1 MRLLR
6 ILRITD
12 HVLMSP
18 TNSYAR
24 IARIRLAKLIYR
36 LYFSSLVFFTA
47 NYGTHNQLNRQ
58 ETRAAISLALVYVLR
73 MLGLFMVIPVLAI
86 AAIDYPD
93 YSPLLVGLA
102 IGGYGLTQAILQ
114 IPMGVLSD
122 KWGRKPVIYMGLCF
136 FAIGSLVAANADS
149 MAMLTFGRILQ
160 GAGAIAGAVM
170 ALAADVTRES
180 ERAKVM
186 AIIGVSIG
194 FSFYLALLTGPIIA
208 GQFGIQGIFWI
219 TAVLTLCCLPLVK
232 FGVPTPSA
240 SSPSGDALPQI
251 SQLKNL
257 AKEPNLWRL
266 NASVLTV
273 HLLITC
279 FFVQVPV
286 LLTQVSFGLDEH
298 WKIYTPILFVSVLI
312 LVVLM
317 KVCKHLQTSSAFLIS
332 LSLMA
337 SGFGLLLV
345 PELTWP
351 IIMLA
356 GTLFFAGFN
365 YMEAHMP
372 VMVSSIAPAGKK
384 GSAMG
389 IYASFQFLGAFLGG
403 VLSGVLTGWLGPKLA
418 LVACLVFIAFA
429 MMIVFG
435 LTKANKVKRVILSL
449 LPSMLLKS
457 ASDIMVLEA
466 AFAQLEGVQEVF
478 IDIEKSAVYLKVETQ
493 GFDLEKAKALIN

>member
-1 MRLLR
+1 MN
-6 ILRITD
+6 
-12 HVLMSP
+12 P
-18 TNSYAR
+18 
-24 IARIRLAKLIYR
+24 
-36 LYFSSLVFFTA
+36 
-47 NYGTHNQLNRQ
+47 Q

-86 AAIDYPD
+86 AAVEYPD

-136 FAIGSLVAANADS
+136 FAIGSLIAANADT
-149 MAMLTFGRILQ
+149 MTMLTVGRILQ
-160 GAGAIAGAVM
+160 GAGAIAGAVI

-194 FSFYLALLTGPIIA
+194 FSFYVALLTGPIIA
-208 GQFGIQGIFWI
+208 GYYGIQGIFWI
-219 TAVLTLCCLPLVK
+219 TAILTLCCLPLVK
-232 FGVPTPSA
+232 FGVPNPEA
-240 SSPSGDALPQI
+240 SSPSGDALPQL

-257 AKEPNLWRL
+257 AKDPSLWRL

-279 FFVQVPV
+279 FFVQVPT
-286 LLTQVSFGLDEH
+286 LLTQASFSLDEH
-298 WKIYTPILFVSVLI
+298 WKIYTPILFISILI

-317 KVCKHLQTSSAFLIS
+317 KACKPLQTSTSFIIS
-332 LSLMA
+332 LALMA
-337 SGFGLLLV
+337 SGFGLLLL
-345 PELTWP
+345 PEMNWL
-351 IIMLA
+351 IIIIA
-356 GTLFFAGFN
+356 GTLFFGGFN

-389 IYASFQFLGAFLGG
+389 IYASCQFFGAFLGG
-403 VLSGVLTGWLGPKLA
+403 LISGLLTGWLGPKLA
-418 LVACLVFIAFA
+418 LVACLVFIAVA
-429 MMIVFG
+429 MYMALG
-435 LTKANKVKRVILSL
+435 LQKATKIKRVTLAIQSSDGDKLAANKI
-449 LPSMLLKS
+449 
-457 ASDIMVLEA
+457 
-466 AFAQLEGVQEVF
+466 QLESDFAKLDGVQEVF
-478 IDIEKSAVYLKVETQ
+478 VDVEKNAVYLKVDSK
-493 GFDLEKAKALIN
+493 GFDIEKANALIS

>member
-1 MRLLR
+1 MN
-6 ILRITD
+6 
-12 HVLMSP
+12 P
-18 TNSYAR
+18 
-24 IARIRLAKLIYR
+24 
-36 LYFSSLVFFTA
+36 
-47 NYGTHNQLNRQ
+47 Q

-86 AAIDYPD
+86 AAVEYPD

-136 FAIGSLVAANADS
+136 FAIGSLIAANADT
-149 MAMLTFGRILQ
+149 MTMLTVGRILQ
-160 GAGAIAGAVM
+160 GAGAIAGAVI

-194 FSFYLALLTGPIIA
+194 FSFYVALLTGPIIA
-208 GQFGIQGIFWI
+208 GYYGIQGIFWI
-219 TAVLTLCCLPLVK
+219 TAILTLCCLPLVK
-232 FGVPTPSA
+232 FGVPNPEV
-240 SSPSGDALPQI
+240 SSPSGDALPQL

-257 AKEPNLWRL
+257 AKDPSLWRL

-279 FFVQVPV
+279 FFVQVPT
-286 LLTQVSFGLDEH
+286 LLTQASFGLDEH
-298 WKIYTPILFVSVLI
+298 WKIYTPILFISILI

-317 KVCKHLQTSSAFLIS
+317 KVCKPLQTSTSFIIS
-332 LSLMA
+332 LALMA
-337 SGFGLLLV
+337 SGFGLLLL
-345 PELTWP
+345 PEVNWL
-351 IIMLA
+351 IIIVA
-356 GTLFFAGFN
+356 GTLFFGGFN

-389 IYASFQFLGAFLGG
+389 IYASCQFFGAFLGG
-403 VLSGVLTGWLGPKLA
+403 LISGLLTGWLGPKLA
-418 LVACLVFIAFA
+418 LVACLVFIAVA
-429 MMIVFG
+429 MYMALG
-435 LTKANKVKRVILSL
+435 LQKATKVKRVTLAIQS
-449 LPSMLLKS
+449 
-457 ASDIMVLEA
+457 SDGDKLTANKI
-466 AFAQLEGVQEVF
+466 QLESDFAKLDGVQEVF
-478 IDIEKSAVYLKVETQ
+478 VDVEKNAVYLKVDSK
-493 GFDLEKAKALIN
+493 GYDIEKANALIS

>member
-1 MRLLR
+1 MN
-6 ILRITD
+6 
-12 HVLMSP
+12 P
-18 TNSYAR
+18 
-24 IARIRLAKLIYR
+24 
-36 LYFSSLVFFTA
+36 
-47 NYGTHNQLNRQ
+47 Q

-86 AAIDYPD
+86 AAVEYPD

-136 FAIGSLVAANADS
+136 FAIGSLIAANADT
-149 MAMLTFGRILQ
+149 MTMLTVGRILQ

-194 FSFYLALLTGPIIA
+194 FSFYVALLTGPIIA
-208 GQFGIQGIFWI
+208 GHYGIQGIFWI
-219 TAVLTLCCLPLVK
+219 TAILTLCCLPLVK
-232 FGVPTPSA
+232 FGVPDPKIN
-240 SSPSGDALPQI
+240 SPSGDALPQL
-251 SQLKNL
+251 SQVKNL
-257 AKEPNLWRL
+257 AKDPSLWRL

-286 LLTQVSFGLDEH
+286 LLIQASFSMDEH
-298 WKIYTPILFVSVLI
+298 WKIYTPILFISVVI
-312 LVVLM
+312 LVALM
-317 KVCKHLQTSSAFLIS
+317 KVCKSLQTSTSFIIS
-332 LSLMA
+332 LALMG
-337 SGFGLLLV
+337 SGFGLLLL
-345 PELTWP
+345 PELNWL
-351 IIMLA
+351 IILVA
-356 GTLFFAGFN
+356 GTLFFGGFN

-389 IYASFQFLGAFLGG
+389 IYASCQFFGAFLGG
-403 VLSGVLTGWLGPKLA
+403 LISGFLTGWLGPKLA
-418 LVACLVFIAFA
+418 IVACLFFIIAA
-429 MMIVFG
+429 MCMVWG
-435 LTKANKVKRVILSL
+435 LKKTTKVKRVTLAMQNEDSIKQAMNKMQLE
-449 LPSMLLKS
+449 
-457 ASDIMVLEA
+457 SD
-466 AFAQLEGVQEVF
+466 FAKLEGVQEVF
-478 IDIEKSAVYLKVETQ
+478 VDVEKNAVYLKVDSV
-493 GFDLEKAKALIN
+493 GFDIEKAKVLIS

>member
-1 MRLLR
+1 
-6 ILRITD
+6 
-12 HVLMSP
+12 
-18 TNSYAR
+18 
-24 IARIRLAKLIYR
+24 
-36 LYFSSLVFFTA
+36 
-47 NYGTHNQLNRQ
+47 LNPQ

-86 AAIDYPD
+86 AAIEYPD

-114 IPMGVLSD
+114 IPMGILSD

-136 FAIGSLVAANADS
+136 FAAGSLIAANADS
-149 MAMLTFGRILQ
+149 MLMLTVGRILQ

-180 ERAKVM
+180 QRAKVM

-208 GQFGIQGIFWI
+208 GQFGMQGIFWI
-219 TAVLTLCCLPLVK
+219 TAILTFCCLPLVK
-232 FGVPTPSA
+232 FGVPNPKQE
-240 SSPSGDALPQI
+240 SPSGDALPQL
-251 SQLKNL
+251 SQLKHL
-257 AKEPNLWRL
+257 ATNPSLWRL

-286 LLTQVSFGLDEH
+286 LLTQINFTLDEH

-312 LVVLM
+312 LVILM
-317 KVCKHLQTSSAFLIS
+317 KVCKHLKTSISFILS
-332 LSLMA
+332 LSFMA
-337 SGFGLLLV
+337 LGLSLFLL
-345 PELTWP
+345 PELSWP
-351 IIMLA
+351 IIVLA

-389 IYASFQFLGAFLGG
+389 VYASFQFFGAFLGG
-403 VLSGVLTGWLGPKLA
+403 LISGTLTGWLGPKLT
-418 LVACLVFIAFA
+418 LVVCIVIVLLAMFI
-429 MMIVFG
+429 VSG
-435 LTKANKVKRVILSL
+435 LHRADKLKRVTLSIRDATIIGNANSE
-449 LPSMLLKS
+449 P
-457 ASDIMVLEA
+457 IMTGIDSTEVNSKLQSLEQSFYNVNGVREVL
-466 AFAQLEGVQEVF
+466 
-478 IDIEKSAVYLKVETQ
+478 IDLDKCAVYLKVEST
-493 GFDLEKAKALIN
+493 GFDLEEAKALIS